1 MFIFKNSSCKFF
13 IVIIFE
19 LTQLSGLYFIY
30 PRSYRLADVNDLINN
45 TVGGM
50 VGYWL
55 TPLFT
60 FLLPTREEI
69 DATSYEKGQTVSLL
83 RRFFAWG
90 IDWLVIGFVQG
101 LLVFGLN
108 FIPAYKNLA
117 TNYPFFQIGC
127 GSLSWCLRSL
137 SS

>member
-1 MFIFKNSSCKFF
+1 
-13 IVIIFE
+13 
-19 LTQLSGLYFIY
+19 
-30 PRSYRLADVNDLINN
+30 
-45 TVGGM
+45 M

-69 DATSYEKGQTVSLL
+69 DATSYEKKGQTVSLL

-108 FIPAYKNLA
+108 FIPAYKKIGQSIIRFFSDRMWFFIMVFAVFIVMMKL
-117 TNYPFFQIGC
+117 TNGQTLGKKSC
-127 GSLSWCLRSL
+127 AHSGG
-137 SS
+137 